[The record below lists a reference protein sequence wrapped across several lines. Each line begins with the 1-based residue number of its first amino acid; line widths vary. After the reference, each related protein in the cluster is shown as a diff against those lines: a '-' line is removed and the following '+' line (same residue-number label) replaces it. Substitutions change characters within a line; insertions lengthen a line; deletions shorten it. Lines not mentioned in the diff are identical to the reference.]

1 MAVHAQYP
9 SNLLFH
15 DRCVVE
21 PERNRDMD
29 MPRPPQLAGISP
41 AAVYF
46 STAGTGASGNRRK
59 RPREAMAPPPPAAA
73 APKEE
78 YVNLFTL
85 QPQQQPVAQ
94 FQSQNRVSSSPSP
107 AATALVSTGLRLA
120 FDEQQQ
126 QQQQGSKQMNAFR
139 YSPSPAS
146 LFASVSD
153 DLAAQV
159 KQHDDEI
166 DRFIREQGEQL
177 RRAMA
182 DRLRRHNRAILAKA
196 DQSAARRLREKA
208 AEAEREARRGAEL
221 EDRLAR
227 LRGEAAA
234 WQAKAMS
241 EQATAVALHA
251 QLQQAAA
258 ARASAEELAAAAGPA
273 ESSSSAYVDPR
284 RAVPGPAERA
294 CVGCRLRPASV
305 VLLPCRHLSLCG
317 ECFAAGDA
325 EPAMACPVCLC
336 VRTGSVEAILC

>member
-15 DRCVVE
+15 DRGGE
-21 PERNRDMD
+21 PARNKDMD
-29 MPRPPQLAGISP
+29 MPRPPPQLTGLSP

-46 STAGTGASGNRRK
+46 STAGASVNRRK
-59 RPREAMAPPPPAAA
+59 RPREAAMAPPPAAA
-73 APKEE
+73 AKEE
-78 YVNLFTL
+78 YVTLFTL
-85 QPQQQPVAQ
+85 QPQQSMAHL
-94 FQSQNRVSSSPSP
+94 QSHNRVSSSSPSP
-107 AATALVSTGLRLA
+107 AAATALVSTGLRLA

-126 QQQQGSKQMNAFR
+126 QQQQEQNNRVS
-139 YSPSPAS
+139 SPPAS

-153 DLAAQV
+153 ELAAQV
-159 KQHDDEI
+159 KRHDDEI

-177 RRAMA
+177 RRALA
-182 DRLRRHNRAILAKA
+182 DRLRRHNRAILLKA
-196 DQSAARRLREKA
+196 DQSAARRLRDKA
-208 AEAEREARRGAEL
+208 AEAEREAARGAEL

-234 WQAKAMS
+234 WQAKALS
-241 EQATAVALHA
+241 EQAAAVALHA

-258 ARASAEELAAAAGPA
+258 AAAARAASAEELAAACPA
-273 ESSSSAYVDPR
+273 ESSSSAHVDPR
-284 RAVPGPAERA
+284 RGGQPGPPERA
-294 CVGCRLRPASV
+294 CLGCRLRPASV

-325 EPAMACPVCLC
+325 DAAMACPVCLC

>member
-1 MAVHAQYP
+1 
-9 SNLLFH
+9 
-15 DRCVVE
+15 
-21 PERNRDMD
+21 MD
-29 MPRPPQLAGISP
+29 MPRPPQLAGVSP

-46 STAGTGASGNRRK
+46 SIAGASGNNNRRK
-59 RPREAMAPPPPAAA
+59 RPREAMAMAPPPVAAA
-73 APKEE
+73 KEE

-85 QPQQQPVAQ
+85 QPQQSTSSFANVAL
-94 FQSQNRVSSSPSP
+94 FHNQSRVSSSPSP

-120 FDEQQQ
+120 FDEQQE
-126 QQQQGSKQMNAFR
+126 SKQMNALR
-139 YSPSPAS
+139 YSSSSPS
-146 LFASVSD
+146 LFGFVSD
-153 DLAAQV
+153 ELAAQV
-159 KQHDDEI
+159 KQHDEEI
-166 DRFIREQGEQL
+166 DRFVREQGEQL

-182 DRLRRHNRAILAKA
+182 DRLRRHNRAILVKA

-234 WQAKAMS
+234 WQAKALS
-241 EQATAVALHA
+241 EQAAAVTLHA

-258 ARASAEELAAAAGPA
+258 AAGASVEELAAAGDAGPA
-273 ESSSSAYVDPR
+273 ESSSSAYVDPCR
-284 RAVPGPAERA
+284 RTTGPSSSDRA
-294 CVGCRLRPASV
+294 CLGCRLRPASV

-325 EPAMACPVCLC
+325 DAAAMACPVCLC

>member
-1 MAVHAQYP
+1 M
-9 SNLLFH
+9 
-15 DRCVVE
+15 
-21 PERNRDMD
+21 
-29 MPRPPQLAGISP
+29 
-41 AAVYF
+41 
-46 STAGTGASGNRRK
+46 
-59 RPREAMAPPPPAAA
+59 AMAPPAA
-73 APKEE
+73 KEE

-85 QPQQQPVAQ
+85 QPQQSTSSFANVAL
-94 FQSQNRVSSSPSP
+94 FHNQSRVSSSPSP
-107 AATALVSTGLRLA
+107 AATTALVSTGLRLA

-126 QQQQGSKQMNAFR
+126 LQQQESKQTNALR
-139 YSPSPAS
+139 YSSSSPS

-153 DLAAQV
+153 ELAAQV
-159 KQHDDEI
+159 KQHDEEI
-166 DRFIREQGEQL
+166 DRFVRDQVSIFAAPAIRLFSSSSSFLGSNPILMCHAGCRSVLGQGEQL

-182 DRLRRHNRAILAKA
+182 DRLRRHNRTILVKA

-234 WQAKAMS
+234 WQAKALS
-241 EQATAVALHA
+241 EQAAAVTLHA

-258 ARASAEELAAAAGPA
+258 AARASVEELAAAAGDAGPA
-273 ESSSSAYVDPR
+273 ESSSSAYVDPCR
-284 RAVPGPAERA
+284 RRTTGPSSDRA
-294 CVGCRLRPASV
+294 CLGCRLRPASV

-325 EPAMACPVCLC
+325 DEAAMACPVCLC